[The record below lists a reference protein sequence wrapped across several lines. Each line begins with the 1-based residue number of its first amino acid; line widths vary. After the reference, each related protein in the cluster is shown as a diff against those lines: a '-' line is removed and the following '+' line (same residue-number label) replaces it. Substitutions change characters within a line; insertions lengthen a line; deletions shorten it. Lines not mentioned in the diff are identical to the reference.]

1 MTRPSPADGGPH
13 RVGPMIDTR
22 VLKHHTDAAVRAI
35 GDLLGIEVDRPTAE
49 ELVARILS
57 AGDSSRP
64 RYCIV
69 LVTEGS
75 RSVLTLG
82 PFATPLAAQKAMDR
96 GLPIAGRAGLRA
108 LVPWPRLEPTPT
120 TRNRRTA

>member
-1 MTRPSPADGGPH
+1 MTRSSPADGGPY
-13 RVGPMIDTR
+13 RVGPLVDTR
-22 VLKHHTDAAVRAI
+22 VLRHHVDAATRAI
-35 GDLLGIEVDRPTAE
+35 EDLLDTEVDRPTAE

-108 LVPWPRLEPTPT
+108 LVPWPRLETAPTAH
-120 TRNRRTA
+120 NRRTA